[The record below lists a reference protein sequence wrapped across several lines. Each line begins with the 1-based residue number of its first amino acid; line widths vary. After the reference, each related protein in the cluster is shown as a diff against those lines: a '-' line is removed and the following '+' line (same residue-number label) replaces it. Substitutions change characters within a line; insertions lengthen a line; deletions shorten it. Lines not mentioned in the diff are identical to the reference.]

1 MVVCILNGRH
11 PHPGIPGREYSI
23 VYREYAAAFL
33 SRRHLPSGIG
43 CHTVAQTPKLDP
55 AKKTPKIGHGQKKHQ
70 DWSQRLGSGFVEALF
85 ISSHMVQLS
94 DHQHDL
100 NVCQQWR
107 GTFIG

>member
-1 MVVCILNGRH
+1 MQGVCSSIPKQEAFAVGNRL
-11 PHPGIPGREYSI
+11 PHRCSDTKIGPG
-23 VYREYAAAFL
+23 
-33 SRRHLPSGIG
+33 
-43 CHTVAQTPKLDP
+43 Q
-55 AKKTPKIGHGQKKHQ
+55 KTPKIGHGQKKHQ